1 MASSESV
8 MSKQQWLASEQSLGA
23 SLRQGFELCRDG
35 FRRAWLPP
43 LVAAL
48 LSLALVGAIAF
59 FKRGYAP
66 HFVIRVVEAD
76 RDASTMPR
84 LKRQLADYVRQG
96 VLTSQPLLELMRRHG
111 LYASLM
117 RKSSRAALESFRED
131 ISVDV
136 YQNYFVEAR
145 APGDSPRSARLT
157 VSYRSKDPAQALA
170 VTRDLGRLIIAH
182 EQATRREQALAAATD
197 ANQARESLQQA
208 LAQRAGQV
216 VAAQTQLARAAEP
229 DPRLQVQLIG
239 LLGSLG
245 ALERQVESAERRAA
259 SLDLGAA
266 LEKRGMGLYFQVVED
281 GSLPSRAGWVRALLL
296 VFASSFVMGLPIVAM
311 AIAAFGSKRGPV

>member
-1 MASSESV
+1 MA
-8 MSKQQWLASEQSLGA
+8 KQQWLTSEQSLSA
-23 SLRQGFELCRDG
+23 SLRQAFELCRDG

-43 LVAAL
+43 LIAAL
-48 LSLALVGAIAF
+48 LSLLLVAAIAF
-59 FKRGYAP
+59 YKREYAP

-84 LKRQLADYVRQG
+84 LKRQLADYVREG
-96 VLTSQPLLELMRRHG
+96 VLTSQPLLDVMRRHG

-117 RKSSRAALESFRED
+117 RKSARAALESFRED
-131 ISVDV
+131 IEIDV

-145 APGDSPRSARLT
+145 APGELPRSARLT
-157 VSYRSKDPAQALA
+157 VSYGSKDPAQALA

-182 EQATRREQALAAATD
+182 EQAARREQALAAAND
-197 ANQARESLQQA
+197 ADRARESLQQT

-216 VAAQTQLARAAEP
+216 VAAQTQIARADVP
-229 DPRLQVQLIG
+229 DPRLQVELIG
-239 LLGSLG
+239 LLGSLD
-245 ALERQVESAERRAA
+245 ALERRVESAERRAA

-281 GSLPSRAGWVRALLL
+281 GSLPSRAGRARALML
-296 VFASSFVMGLPIVAM
+296 VFASSFVMGLPMVAM
-311 AIAAFGSKRGPV
+311 AIAAFASKRGPA